1 MQPAAHRGRAP
12 LVAEACGRQPNGTEL
27 LRALHPGSFGKGL
40 RRGATRTHHAPRTH
54 APPPTVS
61 NPFSRRVRRA
71 LSHWTVCTQDHG
83 PYFKEITATTSRRQR
98 LSSKATGNELMD
110 VLTTSEDVLDTLLR
124 QLSAKDLGRLECTCR
139 VLWSP
144 NGDGPIEL
152 FAQRLIQSR
161 IKTHTVRRPDRSS
174 FVRLLSCILVRPTLV
189 LHGPDCPARHR
200 PQPFL
205 YPGQPSV
212 RAPTSLHARTRPLPR
227 CTPAHRGDRLTA
239 KSRC

>member
-212 RAPTSLHARTRPLPR
+212 RAPTSLHAHDPCPDVRLRTG
-227 CTPAHRGDRLTA
+227 AID
-239 KSRC
+239 